1 MNKFEAVL
9 LISPEVS
16 NNLLEQNIKNF
27 EDIVSKSSGK
37 IMNTED
43 WGLRDLVMISTILK
57 KLFINIFK

>member
-27 EDIVSKSSGK
+27 EDIV
-37 IMNTED
+37 T
-43 WGLRDLVMISTILK
+43 K
-57 KLFINIFK
+57 KFWQNYEYRRLGFKRS

>member
-1 MNKFEAVL
+1 MKKFEAVL

-27 EDIVSKSSGK
+27 EDIINNNSGK

-43 WGLRDLVMISTILK
+43 WGLKIGRAHV
-57 KLFINIFK
+57 

>member
-27 EDIVSKSSGK
+27 EDIVTKQLWQNYEYRRLG
-37 IMNTED
+37 
-43 WGLRDLVMISTILK
+43 
-57 KLFINIFK
+57 FKRS

>member
-27 EDIVSKSSGK
+27 EDIVLIALAKLLIPK
-37 IMNTED
+37 I
-43 WGLRDLVMISTILK
+43 GV
-57 KLFINIFK
+57 